1 MHPLLSEDQ
10 ELFRRTVRE
19 FADNEIAPVA
29 AEHDEAEQYP
39 ADNVRKMGELGLMGL
54 TVPHEYGGAGVGSM
68 EYALAMEEVSRA
80 CAAHSVILTV
90 NVSLV
95 CEPIYKYGTE
105 EQRRR
110 FLPRLT
116 TAEMIG
122 SYCLSEPSSG
132 SDARH
137 METRAERDGDEYILN
152 GAKNWITNGGVSGV
166 YLVYAATDPQGGRIS
181 AFLVEADRPGL
192 RPGAKEK
199 KLGIRASS
207 TTQVFLEDCR
217 VPVANRLG
225 EEGDGFKIAMQTLDG
240 GRIGVA
246 AQALGIAQAAYE
258 ASVAYARERQAFGH
272 AIADFQGI
280 QWMLADMATRIE
292 CARLLVYT
300 AAQLKDRGEPF
311 SKQSSMAKL
320 YASETAMWVTTKAVQ
335 VHGGYG
341 YSREYAV
348 QRYFRDAKITEIYE
362 GTSEIQRMVIARHI
376 LREGTEY
383 ASGSRAAGAPA

>member
-1 MHPLLSEDQ
+1 MHPLLTEDQ

-29 AEHDEAEQYP
+29 AELDEAEEFP

-54 TVPHEYGGAGVGSM
+54 TVPPEYGGAGVGAI

-110 FLPRLT
+110 FLPSLT

-137 METRAERDGDEYILN
+137 MDTRAECDGDAYILN

-166 YLVYAATDPQGGRIS
+166 YLVYAATDPKGGQIS

-192 RPGAKEK
+192 RPGAREK

-246 AQALGIAQAAYE
+246 AQALGIAQAAFE
-258 ASVAYARERQAFGH
+258 ASVAHARERQAFGH

-311 SKQSSMAKL
+311 SKQASMAKL

-362 GTSEIQRMVIARHI
+362 GTSEIQRLVIARQI
-376 LREGTEY
+376 LREGAEY
-383 ASGSRAAGAPA
+383 ASGSRAGGGQA